1 MVYNHIA
8 KSLGAGQPAMKE
20 VLTALETQEE
30 SEQRKNQIEKNE
42 RKQRVSVRETIET
55 QIIAVQIA
63 NAEKK
68 VTTISGRI
76 SQTIPET
83 RTTITTAEE
92 PEKTTQTKEQ
102 ETIVT

>member
-1 MVYNHIA
+1 M
-8 KSLGAGQPAMKE
+8 
-20 VLTALETQEE
+20 
-30 SEQRKNQIEKNE
+30 QI
-42 RKQRVSVRETIET
+42 V
-55 QIIAVQIA
+55 AVQIA